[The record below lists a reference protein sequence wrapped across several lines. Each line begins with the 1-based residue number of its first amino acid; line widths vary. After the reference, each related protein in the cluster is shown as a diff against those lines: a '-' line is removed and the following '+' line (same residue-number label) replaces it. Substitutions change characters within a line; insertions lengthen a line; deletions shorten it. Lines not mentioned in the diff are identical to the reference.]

1 MQAVHFSLASTRERL
16 SRSVREASESFT
28 QTVHQ
33 IRTTPLSAYRTDLA
47 AGLAVVGILV
57 PEAVAYAGIA
67 HMPPLAGLIA
77 LFFGLLAYMII
88 GTSPYAIVSATS
100 SSAMV
105 LAVAVST
112 LSAVQVNAH
121 PETLAAVLVMMTGFW
136 FILARVL
143 NFGQAA
149 NFVAKPVLRGVTM
162 GLSLTIIIM
171 QLPKLLGMHIVTRNP
186 WERVLAILQMVP
198 SMNWAAA
205 GVGLVSLAVL
215 FAWRWRKQPASLWV
229 VVASI
234 AVTYVLPLESWGVE
248 LVGNINLQRSA
259 LSIESLYDA
268 DWMGAIQM
276 SAALCLMVYA
286 ESYSSIHST
295 AARHGLH
302 PNSNRDLVAL
312 GTANLLSGF
321 FGGLSVGAGFSATSL
336 NEQAGA
342 RSRLAGA
349 CALALFVL
357 IVIFLMPFIS
367 RIPEPVLGAIVIK
380 AVSHGLSW
388 KPLQPYF
395 KWKRDRLLVIASFL
409 AVAVLGVLNG
419 LLVSVV
425 LSVALVLIDSA
436 KVHVSELRKLNGSH
450 SYVNV
455 RLFNDTQTIDGVM
468 ILRLDQPMFFA
479 NAEPSLRRV
488 ADMVADKQ
496 KQVPLAHVIISM
508 EETPNLD
515 GTSIEALIVLAKNLH
530 DKGINLS
537 LCRLHRRARIGL
549 MNAASP
555 YLMPSQLSYLSVD
568 RAVKDALAKNR
579 PDQVR
584 DTYTPGA
591 RHGLQGS

>member
-1 MQAVHFSLASTRERL
+1 M
-16 SRSVREASESFT
+16 
-28 QTVHQ
+28 
-33 IRTTPLSAYRTDLA
+33 
-47 AGLAVVGILV
+47 
-57 PEAVAYAGIA
+57 
-67 HMPPLAGLIA
+67 
-77 LFFGLLAYMII
+77 
-88 GTSPYAIVSATS
+88 
-100 SSAMV
+100 
-105 LAVAVST
+105 
-112 LSAVQVNAH
+112 
-121 PETLAAVLVMMTGFW
+121 
-136 FILARVL
+136 
-143 NFGQAA
+143 
-149 NFVAKPVLRGVTM
+149 
-162 GLSLTIIIM
+162 
-171 QLPKLLGMHIVTRNP
+171 TRNP

-537 LCRLHRRARIGL
+537 LCRLHRRARIGQ

-568 RAVKDALAKNR
+568 RAVKDALAKDR

>member
-1 MQAVHFSLASTRERL
+1 MQSINVNLALMRRKLAS
-16 SRSVREASESFT
+16 SVQDARQSFA
-28 QTVHQ
+28 QSVEQ
-33 IRTTPLSAYRTDLA
+33 VRTTPLSAYQADFA

-77 LFFGLLAYMII
+77 LFFGLLAYMVI

-112 LSAVQVNAH
+112 LSAVQINAH
-121 PETLAAVLVMMTGFW
+121 PETLAAVLVMMVGFW
-136 FILARVL
+136 FILARIL

-171 QLPKLLGMHIVTRNP
+171 QLPKLLGMHILTRNP
-186 WERVLAILQMVP
+186 IERVIAIVQEIP
-198 SMNWAAA
+198 SINLAAA
-205 GVGLVSLAVL
+205 AVGIISLAVL
-215 FAWRWRKQPASLWV
+215 FAWRWPKQPASLWV
-229 VVASI
+229 VIASVI
-234 AVTYVLPLESWGVE
+234 ASYFLPLEGWGVE
-248 LVGNINLQRSA
+248 LVGNIELQPSA

-268 DWMGAIQM
+268 DWIGAIQM

-342 RSRLAGA
+342 KSRLAGA
-349 CALALFVL
+349 VALALFVL

-367 RIPEPVLGAIVIK
+367 KIPEPVLGAIVIK
-380 AVSHGLSW
+380 AVSHGLSP
-388 KPLQPYF
+388 KPLKTYF
-395 KWKRDRLLVIASFL
+395 VWKRDRLLVVASFL
-409 AVAVLGVLNG
+409 SVAFLGVLNG

-425 LSVALVLIDSA
+425 LSVAQVLISSA

-450 SYVNV
+450 SYVNIK
-455 RLFNDTQTIDGVM
+455 LFNDTTPTEGMM
-468 ILRLDQPMFFA
+468 ILRLEQPMFFA
-479 NAEPSLRRV
+479 NAGPSLRRV
-488 ADMVADKQ
+488 ADMIEARRKDAAVS
-496 KQVPLAHVIISM
+496 HVILSM
-508 EETPNLD
+508 EETPDLD
-515 GTSIEALIVLAKNLH
+515 GTSIESLIFLAHNLNSR
-530 DKGINLS
+530 GIGLS

-568 RAVKDALAKNR
+568 RAVKDALAKER
-579 PDQVR
+579 PDRVR

-591 RHGLQGS
+591 RRPL

>member
-1 MQAVHFSLASTRERL
+1 MRRKLAS
-16 SRSVREASESFT
+16 SVQDARQSFA
-28 QTVHQ
+28 QSVEQ
-33 IRTTPLSAYRTDLA
+33 VRTTPLSAYQADFA

-77 LFFGLLAYMII
+77 LFFGLLAYMVI

-112 LSAVQVNAH
+112 LSAVQINAH
-121 PETLAAVLVMMTGFW
+121 PETLAAVLVMMVGFW
-136 FILARVL
+136 FILARIL

-171 QLPKLLGMHIVTRNP
+171 QLPKLLGMHILTRNP
-186 WERVLAILQMVP
+186 IERVIAIAQEIP
-198 SMNWAAA
+198 SINLAAA
-205 GVGLVSLAVL
+205 AVGIISLAVL
-215 FAWRWRKQPASLWV
+215 FAWRWPKQPASLWV
-229 VVASI
+229 VIASVI
-234 AVTYVLPLESWGVE
+234 ASYFLPLEGWGVE
-248 LVGNINLQRSA
+248 LVGNIELQPSA

-268 DWMGAIQM
+268 DWIGAIQM

-342 RSRLAGA
+342 KSRLAGA
-349 CALALFVL
+349 VALALFVL

-367 RIPEPVLGAIVIK
+367 KIPEPVLGAIVIK
-380 AVSHGLSW
+380 AVSHGLSP
-388 KPLQPYF
+388 KPLKTYF
-395 KWKRDRLLVIASFL
+395 VWKRDRLLVVASFL
-409 AVAVLGVLNG
+409 SVAFLGVLNG

-425 LSVALVLIDSA
+425 LSVAQVLISSA

-455 RLFNDTQTIDGVM
+455 KLFNDTTPTEGMM

-488 ADMVADKQ
+488 ADMIEARRKDAAVS
-496 KQVPLAHVIISM
+496 HVILSM
-508 EETPNLD
+508 EETPDLD
-515 GTSIEALIVLAKNLH
+515 GTSIESLIFLAHNLNSR
-530 DKGINLS
+530 GIGLS

-568 RAVKDALAKNR
+568 RAVKDALAKER
-579 PDQVR
+579 PDRVR

-591 RHGLQGS
+591 RRPLQA

>member
-1 MQAVHFSLASTRERL
+1 MQSINVNLALMRRKLAS
-16 SRSVREASESFT
+16 SVQDARQSFA
-28 QTVHQ
+28 QSVEQ
-33 IRTTPLSAYRTDLA
+33 VRTTPLSAYQADFA

-77 LFFGLLAYMII
+77 LFFGLLAYMVI

-112 LSAVQVNAH
+112 LSAVQINAH
-121 PETLAAVLVMMTGFW
+121 PETLAAVLVMMVGFW
-136 FILARVL
+136 FILARIL

-171 QLPKLLGMHIVTRNP
+171 QLPKLLGMHILTRNP
-186 WERVLAILQMVP
+186 IERVIAIVQEIP
-198 SMNWAAA
+198 SINLAAA
-205 GVGLVSLAVL
+205 AVGIISLAVL
-215 FAWRWRKQPASLWV
+215 FAWRWPKQPASLWV
-229 VVASI
+229 VIASVI
-234 AVTYVLPLESWGVE
+234 ASYFLPLEGWGVE
-248 LVGNINLQRSA
+248 LVGNIELQPSA

-268 DWMGAIQM
+268 DWIGAIQM

-342 RSRLAGA
+342 KSRLAGA
-349 CALALFVL
+349 VALALFVL

-367 RIPEPVLGAIVIK
+367 KIPEPVLGAIVIK
-380 AVSHGLSW
+380 AVSHGLSP
-388 KPLQPYF
+388 KPLKTYF
-395 KWKRDRLLVIASFL
+395 VWKRDRLLVVASFL
-409 AVAVLGVLNG
+409 SVAFLGVLNG

-425 LSVALVLIDSA
+425 LSVAQVLISSA

-450 SYVNV
+450 SYVNIK
-455 RLFNDTQTIDGVM
+455 LFNDTTPTEGMM

-488 ADMVADKQ
+488 ADMIEARRKDAAVS
-496 KQVPLAHVIISM
+496 HVILSM
-508 EETPNLD
+508 EETPDLD
-515 GTSIEALIVLAKNLH
+515 GTSIESLIFLAHNLNSR
-530 DKGINLS
+530 GIGLS

-568 RAVKDALAKNR
+568 RAVKDALAKER
-579 PDQVR
+579 PDRVR

-591 RHGLQGS
+591 RRPL

>member
-1 MQAVHFSLASTRERL
+1 MQSINVNLALMRRKLAS
-16 SRSVREASESFT
+16 SVQDARQSFA
-28 QTVHQ
+28 QSVEQ
-33 IRTTPLSAYRTDLA
+33 VRTTPLSAYQADFA

-77 LFFGLLAYMII
+77 LFFGLLAYMVI

-112 LSAVQVNAH
+112 LSAVQINAH
-121 PETLAAVLVMMTGFW
+121 PETLAAVLVMMVGFW
-136 FILARVL
+136 FILARIL

-171 QLPKLLGMHIVTRNP
+171 QLPKLLGMHILTRNP
-186 WERVLAILQMVP
+186 IERVIAIVQEIP
-198 SMNWAAA
+198 SINLAAA
-205 GVGLVSLAVL
+205 AVGIISLAVL
-215 FAWRWRKQPASLWV
+215 FAWRWPKQPASLWV
-229 VVASI
+229 VIASVI
-234 AVTYVLPLESWGVE
+234 ASYFLPLEGWGVE
-248 LVGNINLQRSA
+248 LVGNIELQPSA

-268 DWMGAIQM
+268 DWIGAIQM

-342 RSRLAGA
+342 KSRLAGA
-349 CALALFVL
+349 VALALFVL

-367 RIPEPVLGAIVIK
+367 KIPEPVLGAIVIK
-380 AVSHGLSW
+380 AVSHGLSP
-388 KPLQPYF
+388 KPLKTYF
-395 KWKRDRLLVIASFL
+395 VWKRDRLLVVASFL
-409 AVAVLGVLNG
+409 SVAFLGVLNG

-425 LSVALVLIDSA
+425 LSVAQVLISSA

-450 SYVNV
+450 SYVNIK
-455 RLFNDTQTIDGVM
+455 LFNDTTPTEGMM

-488 ADMVADKQ
+488 ADMIEARRKDAAVS
-496 KQVPLAHVIISM
+496 HVILSM
-508 EETPNLD
+508 EETPDLD
-515 GTSIEALIVLAKNLH
+515 GTSIESLIFLAHNLNSR
-530 DKGINLS
+530 GIGLS

-568 RAVKDALAKNR
+568 RAVKDALAKER
-579 PDQVR
+579 PDRLR

-591 RHGLQGS
+591 RRPLQA

>member
-1 MQAVHFSLASTRERL
+1 MQSINVNLALMRRKLAS
-16 SRSVREASESFT
+16 SVQDARQSFA
-28 QTVHQ
+28 QSVEQ
-33 IRTTPLSAYRTDLA
+33 VRTTPLSAYQADFA

-77 LFFGLLAYMII
+77 LFFGLLAYMVI

-112 LSAVQVNAH
+112 LSAVQINAH
-121 PETLAAVLVMMTGFW
+121 PETLAAVLVMMVGFW
-136 FILARVL
+136 FILARIL

-171 QLPKLLGMHIVTRNP
+171 QLPKLLGMHILTRNP
-186 WERVLAILQMVP
+186 IERVIAIVQEIP
-198 SMNWAAA
+198 SINLAAA
-205 GVGLVSLAVL
+205 AVGIISLAVL
-215 FAWRWRKQPASLWV
+215 FAWRWPKQPASLWV
-229 VVASI
+229 VIASVI
-234 AVTYVLPLESWGVE
+234 ASYFLPLEGWGVE
-248 LVGNINLQRSA
+248 LVGNIELQPSA

-268 DWMGAIQM
+268 DWIGAIQM

-342 RSRLAGA
+342 KSRLAGA
-349 CALALFVL
+349 VALALFVL

-367 RIPEPVLGAIVIK
+367 KIPEPVLGAIVIK
-380 AVSHGLSW
+380 AVSHGLSP
-388 KPLQPYF
+388 KPLKTYF
-395 KWKRDRLLVIASFL
+395 VWKRDRLLVVASFL
-409 AVAVLGVLNG
+409 SVAFLGVLNG

-425 LSVALVLIDSA
+425 LSVAQVLISSA

-455 RLFNDTQTIDGVM
+455 KLFNDTTPTEGMM

-488 ADMVADKQ
+488 ADMIEARRKDAAVS
-496 KQVPLAHVIISM
+496 HVILSM
-508 EETPNLD
+508 EETPDLD
-515 GTSIEALIVLAKNLH
+515 GTSIESLIFLAHNLNSR
-530 DKGINLS
+530 GIGLS

-568 RAVKDALAKNR
+568 RAVKDALAKER
-579 PDQVR
+579 PDRVR

-591 RHGLQGS
+591 RRPL

>member
-1 MQAVHFSLASTRERL
+1 MQEVHSSLAL
-16 SRSVREASESFT
+16 AKAKFARSVREAKQSFA
-28 QTVHQ
+28 QTVQ
-33 IRTTPLSAYRTDLA
+33 EVRTTPLSAYRTDIA

-67 HMPPLAGLIA
+67 QMPPLAGLIA

-112 LSAVQVNAH
+112 LSTVQVNAH

-171 QLPKLLGMHIVTRNP
+171 QLPKLLGMHILTRNP
-186 WERVLAILQMVP
+186 WERIMEIIQLIP
-198 SMNWAAA
+198 SMNWVAAA
-205 GVGLVSLAVL
+205 VGLISLAVL
-215 FAWRWRKQPASLWV
+215 FAWRWPRQPASLWV

-234 AVTYVLPLESWGVE
+234 IATYFLPLESLGVE
-248 LVGNINLQRSA
+248 LVGNINLERSA
-259 LSIESLYDA
+259 LSVESLYDA
-268 DWMGAIQM
+268 DWLGAIQM

-302 PNSNRDLVAL
+302 PNNNRDLVAL
-312 GTANLLSGF
+312 GSANLLSGF

-342 RSRLAGA
+342 RTRLAGA
-349 CALALFVL
+349 TALVLFVL
-357 IVIFLMPFIS
+357 IVIFLMPYIS

-388 KPLQPYF
+388 RPLQPYF
-395 KWKRDRLLVIASFL
+395 KWKRDRLLVVASFL

-425 LSVALVLIDSA
+425 LSVAFVLIDSA

-455 RLFNDTQTIDGVM
+455 RLFNDTQPTEGVM
-468 ILRLDQPMFFA
+468 IMRLDQPMFFA

-488 ADMVADKQ
+488 ADMIAARQ
-496 KQVPLAHVIISM
+496 KQEHLHHVILSM
-508 EETPNLD
+508 EETPNVD
-515 GTSIEALIVLAKNLH
+515 GTSIESLIVLAKNLH

-568 RAVKDALAKNR
+568 RAVKDALAKER

-591 RHGLQGS
+591 RRGL

>member
-1 MQAVHFSLASTRERL
+1 MQSINVNLALMRRKLAS
-16 SRSVREASESFT
+16 SVQDARQSFA
-28 QTVHQ
+28 QSVEQ
-33 IRTTPLSAYRTDLA
+33 VRTTPLSAYQADFA

-77 LFFGLLAYMII
+77 LFFGLLAYMVI

-112 LSAVQVNAH
+112 LSAVQINAH
-121 PETLAAVLVMMTGFW
+121 PETLAAVLVMMVGFW
-136 FILARVL
+136 FILARIL

-186 WERVLAILQMVP
+186 WERVLAILQMVR

-215 FAWRWRKQPASLWV
+215 FAWRWPKQPASLWV

-342 RSRLAGA
+342 KSRLAGA
-349 CALALFVL
+349 VALALFVL

-367 RIPEPVLGAIVIK
+367 KIPEPVLGAIVIK
-380 AVSHGLSW
+380 AVSHGLSP
-388 KPLQPYF
+388 KPLKTYF
-395 KWKRDRLLVIASFL
+395 VWKRDRLLVVASFL
-409 AVAVLGVLNG
+409 SVAFLGVLNG

-425 LSVALVLIDSA
+425 LSVAQVLISSA

-455 RLFNDTQTIDGVM
+455 KLFNDTTPTEGMM

-488 ADMVADKQ
+488 ADMIEARRKDAAVS
-496 KQVPLAHVIISM
+496 HVILSM
-508 EETPNLD
+508 EETPDLD
-515 GTSIEALIVLAKNLH
+515 GTSIESLIFLAHNLNSR
-530 DKGINLS
+530 GIGLS

-568 RAVKDALAKNR
+568 RAVKDALAKER
-579 PDQVR
+579 PDRVR

-591 RHGLQGS
+591 RRPLQA

>member
-1 MQAVHFSLASTRERL
+1 MQSINVNLALMRRKL
-16 SRSVREASESFT
+16 ANSVQDARQSFA
-28 QTVHQ
+28 QSVEQ
-33 IRTTPLSAYRTDLA
+33 VRTTPLSAYQADFA

-77 LFFGLLAYMII
+77 LFFGLLAYMVI

-112 LSAVQVNAH
+112 LSAVQINAH
-121 PETLAAVLVMMTGFW
+121 PETLAAVLVMMVGFW
-136 FILARVL
+136 FILARIL

-171 QLPKLLGMHIVTRNP
+171 QLPKLLGMHILTRNP
-186 WERVLAILQMVP
+186 IERVIAIVQEIP
-198 SMNWAAA
+198 SINLAAA
-205 GVGLVSLAVL
+205 AVGIISLAVL
-215 FAWRWRKQPASLWV
+215 FAWRWPKQPASLWV
-229 VVASI
+229 VIASVI
-234 AVTYVLPLESWGVE
+234 ASYFLPLEGWGVE
-248 LVGNINLQRSA
+248 LVGNIELQPSA

-268 DWMGAIQM
+268 DWIGAIQM

-342 RSRLAGA
+342 KSRLAGA
-349 CALALFVL
+349 VALALFVL

-367 RIPEPVLGAIVIK
+367 KIPEPVLGAIVIK
-380 AVSHGLSW
+380 AVSHGLSP
-388 KPLQPYF
+388 KPLKTYF
-395 KWKRDRLLVIASFL
+395 VWKRDRLLVVASFL
-409 AVAVLGVLNG
+409 SVAFLGVLNG

-425 LSVALVLIDSA
+425 LSVAQVLISSA

-450 SYVNV
+450 SYVNIK
-455 RLFNDTQTIDGVM
+455 LFNDTTPTEGMM

-488 ADMVADKQ
+488 ADMIEARRKDAAVS
-496 KQVPLAHVIISM
+496 HVILSM
-508 EETPNLD
+508 EETPDLD
-515 GTSIEALIVLAKNLH
+515 GTSIESLIFLAHNLNSR
-530 DKGINLS
+530 GIGLS

-568 RAVKDALAKNR
+568 RAVKDALAKER
-579 PDQVR
+579 PDRVR

-591 RHGLQGS
+591 RRPL